1 MMLNSHLQQYATN
14 ATGKQI
20 AYACR
25 SSNDCVL
32 WLHATTKDLAES
44 NLKNISRSDA
54 ATTAYNNPWNGG
66 SFVSLSSRCGRCDAL
81 PAGVPSGTQA
91 GARNASD
98 LS

>member
-14 ATGKQI
+14 ATGKHI

-25 SSNDCVL
+25 SGNDCVL

-54 ATTAYNNPWNGG
+54 ATTAYNNLWS
-66 SFVSLSSRCGRCDAL
+66 SFRFIVFPLRSL
-81 PAGVPSGTQA
+81 
-91 GARNASD
+91 
-98 LS
+98 